1 MKRLIFLLI
10 LNFILNKKLD
20 TMNISGKESEMN
32 RLIKQRRI
40 GLLSMF
46 NQQTFVNKTKK
57 NNSNEMNNN
66 NNTLINKTEEIKN
79 IIEKGNNKELNILIN
94 KKYNQQKYIG
104 PL

>member
-10 LNFILNKKLD
+10 LNLIFNKKLD
-20 TMNISGKESEMN
+20 TMNISGEESEMN

-46 NQQTFVNKTKK
+46 NQQTFVNKTNK
-57 NNSNEMNNN
+57 NNSNAIH
-66 NNTLINKTEEIKN
+66 NNTLLNKTQDFKN
-79 IIEKGNNKELNILIN
+79 IIENGTNKELNILIN

-104 PL
+104 PF

>member
-10 LNFILNKKLD
+10 LNLIFNKKLD
-20 TMNISGKESEMN
+20 TMNISGEESEMN

-46 NQQTFVNKTKK
+46 NQQTFVNKTNKT
-57 NNSNEMNNN
+57 NSNAIH
-66 NNTLINKTEEIKN
+66 NNTLLNKTEEFKN
-79 IIEKGNNKELNILIN
+79 IIENGTNKELNILIN

-104 PL
+104 PF

>member
-10 LNFILNKKLD
+10 LNLIFNKKLD
-20 TMNISGKESEMN
+20 TMNISGEESEMN

-46 NQQTFVNKTKK
+46 NQQTFVNKTNK
-57 NNSNEMNNN
+57 NNSNAIH
-66 NNTLINKTEEIKN
+66 NNTLSNKTEDFKN
-79 IIEKGNNKELNILIN
+79 IIENGTNKELNILIN

-104 PL
+104 PF

>member
-1 MKRLIFLLI
+1 
-10 LNFILNKKLD
+10 
-20 TMNISGKESEMN
+20 MNISGKESEMN

-57 NNSNEMNNN
+57 NNSNEINN
-66 NNTLINKTEEIKN
+66 NNTLLNKTEEIKN

-104 PL
+104 PF

>member
-1 MKRLIFLLI
+1 
-10 LNFILNKKLD
+10 
-20 TMNISGKESEMN
+20 MN

-57 NNSNEMNNN
+57 NNSNEINN
-66 NNTLINKTEEIKN
+66 NNTLLNKTEEIKN

-104 PL
+104 PF

>member
-10 LNFILNKKLD
+10 LNLIFNKKLD
-20 TMNISGKESEMN
+20 TMNISGEESEMN

-46 NQQTFVNKTKK
+46 NQQTFVNKTNK
-57 NNSNEMNNN
+57 NISNVIH
-66 NNTLINKTEEIKN
+66 NNTLSNKTQDFKN
-79 IIEKGNNKELNILIN
+79 IIENGTNKELNILIN

-104 PL
+104 PF

>member
-1 MKRLIFLLI
+1 MLFFLLI
-10 LNFILNKKLD
+10 LNFIFNKKLD

-57 NNSNEMNNN
+57 NNSNEIDNN
-66 NNTLINKTEEIKN
+66 NNTLLNKTEEIKN

-104 PL
+104 PF

>member
-1 MKRLIFLLI
+1 MLFFLLI
-10 LNFILNKKLD
+10 LNFIFNKKLD

-46 NQQTFVNKTKK
+46 NQQTFVNKTNK
-57 NNSNEMNNN
+57 NNSNAIH
-66 NNTLINKTEEIKN
+66 NNTLLNKTEDFKN
-79 IIEKGNNKELNILIN
+79 IIENGTNKELNILIN

-104 PL
+104 PF

>member
-10 LNFILNKKLD
+10 LNLIFNKKLD
-20 TMNISGKESEMN
+20 TMNISGEESEMN

-46 NQQTFVNKTKK
+46 NQQTFVNKTNK
-57 NNSNEMNNN
+57 NNSNAIH
-66 NNTLINKTEEIKN
+66 NNTLLNKTEDFKN
-79 IIEKGNNKELNILIN
+79 IIENGTNKELNILIN

-104 PL
+104 PF

>member
-20 TMNISGKESEMN
+20 TMNISGEKSEMN

-57 NNSNEMNNN
+57 NNSNEINN
-66 NNTLINKTEEIKN
+66 NNTLLNKTEEIKN